1 MKIRPVQTY
10 PAPGY
15 PTREQARQDPDLLK
29 NVPARWEK
37 APGFAALLGLLALTS
52 SGAEAA
58 EDGAP
63 PPAAALD
70 PEGGGERG
78 TAADVQR
85 AGAIVAPILDEALER
100 DGRGAFGCVAI
111 SPPSFLSEDEALEL
125 IRTELEAA
133 GLRLR
138 DDAVLEDMTAP
149 TGPAESR
156 KETKGPDGETVI
168 QVNPGWGQPNVLG
181 QRPVRFDWADPDRAV
196 YIDYLTRR
204 DYREWE
210 GYSRSTAD
218 YYDFS
223 KLAQRVAEA
232 YGRYPAEDRTVFG
245 VFFDPLAHPGVEVSP
260 IEGLPPEQARR
271 VDAEY
276 RRAAAE
282 AQDSRGRDKLRRQV
296 RHFVEFLK
304 QEGVLPP
311 PQ

>member
-10 PAPGY
+10 PVPDY
-15 PTREQARQDPDLLK
+15 PTRDQARQDPDLLK
-29 NVPARWEK
+29 NAPARWDK
-37 APGFAALLGLLALTS
+37 APGFAALLGVLALTS
-52 SGAEAA
+52 SRAEAVA
-58 EDGAP
+58 DGSL

-70 PEGGGERG
+70 PAAAGEHE
-78 TAADVQR
+78 TAPAVQR
-85 AGAIVAPILDEALER
+85 AGAIVAPLLDEALER
-100 DGRGAFGCVAI
+100 DGRGSFGCVAI
-111 SPPSFLSEDEALEL
+111 NPPSFLSEDEALEL

-149 TGPAESR
+149 TGPEETQ
-156 KETKGPDGETVI
+156 KEVKGPDGETVI
-168 QVNPGWGQPNVLG
+168 QFSSSWGQPNVLG
-181 QRPVRFDWADPDRAV
+181 LRPVRFDWADTHRAV

-210 GYSRSTAD
+210 GYSCSTAD
-218 YYDFS
+218 YYDFP

-232 YGRYPAEDRTVFG
+232 YGRYPGERRTVFG

-260 IEGLPPEQARR
+260 IEGLPPEQARM
-271 VDAEY
+271 VDSEY
-276 RRAAAE
+276 RRAAKE

-311 PQ
+311 P

>member
-156 KETKGPDGETVI
+156 KEVKGPDGETVI

-196 YIDYLTRR
+196 YIDYLTR
-204 DYREWE
+204 
-210 GYSRSTAD
+210 
-218 YYDFS
+218 
-223 KLAQRVAEA
+223 
-232 YGRYPAEDRTVFG
+232 
-245 VFFDPLAHPGVEVSP
+245 P